1 LCRQPSTA
9 TTFAIITIA
18 LKKASDLKVFQV
30 EILFDD
36 VPINAEDDFVE
47 TVMTMLGMQNTLLG
61 SIFTA
66 AGAIF
71 HLRELQ
77 PNRE

>member
-1 LCRQPSTA
+1 M
-9 TTFAIITIA
+9 
-18 LKKASDLKVFQV
+18 KAFLV

-36 VPINAEDDFVE
+36 VPINAEDAFMA
-47 TVMTMLGMQNTLLG
+47 TVMEMFGMQNTLLG
-61 SIFTA
+61 SNFTA

-71 HLRELQ
+71 HLRESQ